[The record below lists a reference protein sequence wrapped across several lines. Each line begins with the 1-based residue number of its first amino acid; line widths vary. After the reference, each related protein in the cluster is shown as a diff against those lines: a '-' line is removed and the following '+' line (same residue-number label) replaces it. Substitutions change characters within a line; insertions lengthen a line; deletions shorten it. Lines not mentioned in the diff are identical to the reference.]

1 MNSPSDKT
9 TMMFVTMV
17 SMFSTQAMAAMGKLV
32 NPETGKAERN
42 MQVAQVMIDMLE
54 MVRERT
60 GGNLTD
66 DESRLLTST
75 LSDLRLN
82 YVYEMNRDTNPSSPG
97 AAEAAAAA
105 ADGAPDSQ
113 TDENGVP
120 PNVA

>member
-60 GGNLTD
+60 SGNLTD

-97 AAEAAAAA
+97 ATEAAAAVE
-105 ADGAPDSQ
+105 DGAPDER
-113 TDENGVP
+113 TDESGVP